1 MTHKRIR
8 IGMVG
13 GGDGAFIGAVHRI
26 ATRIDDGYEL
36 VAGALSSDPDRALS
50 SARRLGINDKRS
62 YSSFSAMAKQEKKRK
77 DGIQAVIIVT
87 PNHMHYPVAK
97 AFLEQGIHVICDKPV
112 TKDLSEALELKKL
125 VTKSGAFFALTHNYT
140 GYPLVRHAK
149 HLVDSDVL
157 GKLRV
162 IQVEYAQDWLTE
174 QAESTENKQA
184 QWRTDPEKSGM
195 AGCLGDIGTHAFNL
209 ACFISGQKVQQV
221 SADLTAFVSGRRL
234 DDNVHTMLRFDGGAK
249 GMLWSSQVAPGNEN
263 GLKIR
268 LYGEKAGI
276 EWAQES
282 PNELWLSL
290 FGEPKQKIT
299 RAGHGAGEE
308 ANRLSRVPAGHPEG
322 YLEGFANLYVDIAVA
337 IHAIEDGADVRS
349 VQGLIPSID
358 DGVEGMKFITAVLA
372 SSANDSAWHS
382 LNAHQPNAQSPRGKV
397 NE

>member
-26 ATRIDDGYEL
+26 AARIDDGFEL
-36 VAGALSSDPDRALS
+36 VAGALSSAPERALA
-50 SARRLGINDKRS
+50 SALRLGIDPERA
-62 YSSFSAMAKQEKKRK
+62 YTSFATMAEQEKQRE
-77 DGIQAVIIVT
+77 DGIQAVVIVT

-112 TKDLSEALELKKL
+112 TKDLNEALALKTL
-125 VTKSGAFFALTHNYT
+125 VEKSGAFFALTHNYT

-149 HLVDSDVL
+149 HLVDTNVL
-157 GKLRV
+157 GALRV
-162 IQVEYAQDWLTE
+162 IQVEYAQDWLSNP
-174 QAESTENKQA
+174 AENTDNKQA
-184 QWRTDPEKSGM
+184 KWRTDPEKSGM

-209 ACFISGQKVQQV
+209 ACFISGQKVKQV
-221 SADLTAFVSGRRL
+221 SADLTAFVNGRRL
-234 DDNVHTMLRFDGGAK
+234 DDNVHTMLRFDGGVK

-276 EWAQES
+276 EWSQES
-282 PNELWLSL
+282 PNELWLSVL
-290 FGEPKQKIT
+290 NEPTQKIT
-299 RAGHGAGEE
+299 RAGHGAGDE

-322 YLEGFANLYVDIAVA
+322 YLEGFANLYLDIASA
-337 IHAIEDGADVRS
+337 IHAIESGASADT

-358 DGVEGMKFITAVLA
+358 DGVDGMRFITAVLA
-372 SSANDSAWHS
+372 SSASNSAW
-382 LNAHQPNAQSPRGKV
+382 QPLEV
-397 NE
+397 NDR

>member
-26 ATRIDDGYEL
+26 ATRIDDGFEL
-36 VAGALSSDPDRALS
+36 VAGALSSDPKRALS
-50 SARRLGINDKRS
+50 SALRLGIDEERS
-62 YSSFSAMAKQEKKRK
+62 YASFTEMARQEKQRK

-87 PNHMHYPVAK
+87 PNHMHFPVAK

-112 TKDLSEALELKKL
+112 TKDLNEALALKEL
-125 VTKSGAFFALTHNYT
+125 VVKSGVFFALTHNYT
-140 GYPLVRHAK
+140 AYPLVRHAK
-149 HLVDSDVL
+149 HLIDTGVL

-174 QAESTENKQA
+174 QAEKTYNKQA
-184 QWRTDPEKSGM
+184 QWRTDPEKSGQ

-276 EWAQES
+276 EWCQES
-282 PNELWLSL
+282 PNELWLSVL
-290 FGEPKQKIT
+290 GESTQKIT

-322 YLEGFANLYVDIAVA
+322 YLEGFANLYVDIAAA
-337 IHAIEDGADVRS
+337 IHAIENGADVGS

-358 DGVEGMKFITAVLA
+358 DGVDSMRFITAVLA
-372 SSANDSAWHS
+372 SSASDSAWQS
-382 LNAHQPNAQSPRGKV
+382 LDISNSHAQ
-397 NE
+397 

>member
-50 SARRLGINDKRS
+50 SARRLGIADERS

-97 AFLEQGIHVICDKPV
+97 AFLDQGIHVICDKPV
-112 TKDLSEALELKKL
+112 TKDLNEALELKKL

-140 GYPLVRHAK
+140 GYPLVRHAR
-149 HLVDSDVL
+149 HLVNSDVL

-174 QAESTENKQA
+174 QAENTDNKQA

-209 ACFISGQKVQQV
+209 ACFISGQKVHQV

-268 LYGEKAGI
+268 IYGEKAGI

-290 FGEPKQKIT
+290 LGESTQKIT

-372 SSANDSAWHS
+372 SSAHDGVWHS
-382 LNAHQPNAQSPRGKV
+382 LNALQSNAQSPRGKA

>member
-26 ATRIDDGYEL
+26 AARIDDGFEL
-36 VAGALSSDPDRALS
+36 VAGALSSNPERALS
-50 SARRLGINDKRS
+50 SALGLGIQKERS
-62 YSSFSAMAKQEKKRK
+62 YDSFQQMALSEKQRA
-77 DGIQAVIIVT
+77 DGIQAVVIVT
-87 PNHMHYPVAK
+87 PNHMHFPVAK

-112 TKDLSEALELKKL
+112 TKDLDEALALKRI
-125 VTKSGAFFALTHNYT
+125 VSESGAFFALTHNYT

-149 HLVDSDVL
+149 HLVDSGVL
-157 GKLRV
+157 GNLRV
-162 IQVEYAQDWLTE
+162 IQAEYPQDWLTDKVE
-174 QAESTENKQA
+174 DTDNKQA

-209 ACFISGQKVQQV
+209 ACFISGQKVQEV
-221 SADLTAFVSGRRL
+221 SADLTAFVQGRRL
-234 DDNVHTMLRFDGGAK
+234 DDNVHTMLRFDQGAK

-268 LYGEKAGI
+268 LYGDKAGL
-276 EWAQES
+276 EWSQES
-282 PNELWLSL
+282 PNELWLSI
-290 FGEPKQKIT
+290 FGEPTQKIT

-322 YLEGFANLYVDIAVA
+322 YLEGFANLYLDIALA
-337 IHAIEDGADVRS
+337 IHAIEDGAAVDS
-349 VQGLIPSID
+349 VQGFIPSID
-358 DGVEGMKFITAVLA
+358 DGIEGMKFITAVLT
-372 SSANDSAWHS
+372 SSKNNSAWQT
-382 LNAHQPNAQSPRGKV
+382 LNTDHL

>member
-26 ATRIDDGYEL
+26 ATRIDDGFEL
-36 VAGALSSDPDRALS
+36 VAGALSSDSDRALA
-50 SARRLGINDKRS
+50 SALRLGIDQERS
-62 YSSFSAMAKQEKKRK
+62 YSSFSVMAEKEKQRK

-112 TKDLSEALELKKL
+112 TKDLNEALELKAL
-125 VTKSGAFFALTHNYT
+125 VEKSGAFFALTHNYT

-149 HLVDSDVL
+149 HLVDTGVL

-162 IQVEYAQDWLTE
+162 IQVEYAQDWLTD
-174 QAESTENKQA
+174 QAENTDNKQA
-184 QWRTDPEKSGM
+184 KWRTDPEKSGL

-221 SADLTAFVSGRRL
+221 SADLTAFVDGRRL

-290 FGEPKQKIT
+290 FGEPTQKIT

-308 ANRLSRVPAGHPEG
+308 ANRLSRIPAGHPEG
-322 YLEGFANLYVDIAVA
+322 YLEGFANLYVDIAAA
-337 IHAIEDGADVRS
+337 IHSIEAGADVSS
-349 VQGLIPSID
+349 VQGFIPSID
-358 DGVEGMKFITAVLA
+358 DGVDGMKFITAVLA
-372 SSANDSAWHS
+372 SSANNSTWHS
-382 LNAHQPNAQSPRGKV
+382 LEDNTLSKPMTSN
-397 NE
+397 

>member
-26 ATRIDDGYEL
+26 ATRIDDGFEL
-36 VAGALSSDPDRALS
+36 VAGALSSDPDRALA
-50 SARRLGINDKRS
+50 SALRLGIDPERA
-62 YSSFSAMAKQEKKRK
+62 YLSFATMAEQEKRRE
-77 DGIQAVIIVT
+77 DGIQAVVIVT
-87 PNHMHYPVAK
+87 PNHMHFPVAK

-112 TKDLSEALELKKL
+112 TKDLDEALALKAL
-125 VTKSGAFFALTHNYT
+125 VEKSGAFFALTHNYT

-149 HLVDSDVL
+149 HLVDTNVL
-157 GKLRV
+157 GALRV
-162 IQVEYAQDWLTE
+162 IQVEYAQDWLTDP
-174 QAESTENKQA
+174 AENTDNKQA
-184 QWRTDPEKSGM
+184 KWRTDPEKSGM

-221 SADLTAFVSGRRL
+221 SADLSAFVSGRRL

-268 LYGEKAGI
+268 VYGEKAGV
-276 EWAQES
+276 EWSQES
-282 PNELWLSL
+282 PNELWLSV
-290 FGEPKQKIT
+290 FGEPTQKIT

-322 YLEGFANLYVDIAVA
+322 YLEGFANLYLDIAAA
-337 IHAIEDGADVRS
+337 IDSIEAGADVKS
-349 VQGLIPSID
+349 VQGFIPNID
-358 DGVEGMKFITAVLA
+358 DGVDGMKFITAVLA
-372 SSANDSAWHS
+372 SSASNSTWQP
-382 LNAHQPNAQSPRGKV
+382 LEAHGL
-397 NE
+397 

>member
-36 VAGALSSDPDRALS
+36 VAGALSSDPERALT
-50 SARRLGINDKRS
+50 SALRLGIDAERS
-62 YSSFSAMAKQEKKRK
+62 YASFTTMAKQEKQRP
-77 DGIQAVIIVT
+77 DGIQAVLIVT

-112 TKDLSEALELKKL
+112 TKTLDEALALKDL

-140 GYPLVRHAK
+140 GYPLIRHAK
-149 HLVDSDVL
+149 HLVDTGVL

-162 IQVEYAQDWLTE
+162 IQAEYAQDWLTDK
-174 QAESTENKQA
+174 AESTDNKQA

-209 ACFISGQKVQQV
+209 ACFISGQKVQSV
-221 SADLTAFVSGRRL
+221 CADLTAFVSGRRL

-268 LYGEKAGI
+268 IYGEKAGI
-276 EWAQES
+276 EWSQES
-282 PNELWLSL
+282 PNELWLSV
-290 FGEPKQKIT
+290 FGEPTQKIT

-322 YLEGFANLYVDIAVA
+322 YLEGFANLYLDIGIA
-337 IHAIEDGADVRS
+337 IRAIEDGAPVDS

-358 DGVEGMKFITAVLA
+358 DGIEGMKFITAVLA
-372 SSANDSAWHS
+372 SSAQNSAWCELDGCHS
-382 LNAHQPNAQSPRGKV
+382 NDQ
-397 NE
+397 